1 MEARAGVR
9 ELDTIVV
16 RLVPDTQVPEVL
28 GSLEVTSARRAIR
41 GGGRRYFGH
50 DVVEELEGDSSGWR
64 VGDGDVEV
72 ADCIRHFARLSE
84 SFFDCFESKL
94 RERVLAF
101 VRRTAY
107 TKPFV
112 PKYNSIP
119 ASSLGNNFRRNPFSG
134 GSRMD
139 PSDPRDPSLL
149 TYLRTSEQDRRLNPL
164 RIPLAQ
170 RHLSPTSPHSPDP
183 YTADSRFFFFFF
195 FSPSSTARPFAS
207 PFISDVLR
215 FFDFFPD
222 SSDVSASA
230 LTPTSE
236 ARFATF
242 AWDPSAQSNELSNE
256 LVQE

>member
-112 PKYNSIP
+112 PKYQQVRSETT
-119 ASSLGNNFRRNPFSG
+119 
-134 GSRMD
+134 
-139 PSDPRDPSLL
+139 SDGTRLVAEAAWMLLTPETPSLL